1 MNLIFIAM
9 HLQRAYVFV
18 LAFFLKIENGKQF
31 PVLNIQMRGK
41 SLTCGY
47 FVIGLST
54 SYIKPYKE
62 KNKFFDNVH
71 HTPKLQFFSL
81 VLVIDLCNSVN
92 FMSQQNY
99 LRKLKFFQFPGFLSS
114 FKIEQIFQKK
124 NLNSENNDFGI
135 EILFKTKPK
144 ATIKSEIFLL
154 GISKNKRKLNETR
167 RKYQIYIYFNLA
179 KKDIKFYEKFHFKSI
194 CKGAREKSEIRIELI

>member
-1 MNLIFIAM
+1 MNLIFIVM

-18 LAFFLKIENGKQF
+18 LAFFLKIENGKRF

-99 LRKLKFFQFPGFLSS
+99 PRKLKFFQFPGFFSS
-114 FKIEQIFQKK
+114 FVSFHKK

-194 CKGAREKSEIRIELI
+194 CKREKEMKYENRIDLI

>member
-1 MNLIFIAM
+1 MFVVHSYAAWMYAFFSIVIASFDEMIHSFIIFAELIWFWWISVEQIWKSHKSMVVECVYVYCAYCMYQRFLNQNNMNLIFIVM

-18 LAFFLKIENGKQF
+18 LAFFLKIENGKRF

-81 VLVIDLCNSVN
+81 VLVID
-92 FMSQQNY
+92 
-99 LRKLKFFQFPGFLSS
+99 
-114 FKIEQIFQKK
+114 
-124 NLNSENNDFGI
+124 
-135 EILFKTKPK
+135 
-144 ATIKSEIFLL
+144 
-154 GISKNKRKLNETR
+154 
-167 RKYQIYIYFNLA
+167 
-179 KKDIKFYEKFHFKSI
+179 
-194 CKGAREKSEIRIELI
+194 